1 MAIRALVWGE
11 NFHELNDR
19 EVAAIY
25 PVGLHGAIAELLRDP
40 AETIGAEAH
49 AIEAATAT
57 LDQPGQG
64 LSASLLERTDVLLWW
79 GHKKHQEVG
88 DAVVERVLEQVWQG
102 MGLIVLHS
110 GHLSKIFRRLM
121 GTPCTLQWRVAAE
134 KQKLWVADP
143 GHPIAAGLPPMIEI
157 EPEEM
162 YGEPFVVPAP
172 SETVFI
178 SSFEKGGEVFRS
190 GLTWRRGHGR
200 IFYFQPGHQ
209 TYPTYHHPAV
219 GRILR
224 NAVRWVYQPQPRDG
238 RILACPRVPLLAE

>member
-1 MAIRALVWGE
+1 MAISALVWGE
-11 NFHELNDR
+11 NFHERNGR

-25 PVGLHGAIAELLRDP
+25 PLGIHGAIAELLRQSGEP
-40 AETIGAEAH
+40 IEEG
-49 AIEAATAT
+49 IEAAAAT
-57 LDQPGQG
+57 LDQPEQG
-64 LSASLLERTDVLLWW
+64 LPAELLARTDVLLWW
-79 GHKKHQEVG
+79 GHKQHHEVA
-88 DAVVERVLEQVWQG
+88 DALVERVLDQVWQG

-121 GTPCTLQWRVAAE
+121 GTPCTLHWRVAAE

-143 GHPIAAGLPPMIEI
+143 GHPIAAGVPPMIEI

-162 YGEPFVVPAP
+162 YGEPFAIPPP
-172 SETVFI
+172 SATVFI
-178 SSFEKGGEVFRS
+178 SSFEQGGEVFRS

-200 IFYFQPGHQ
+200 VFYFQPGHQ

-224 NAVRWVYQPQPRDG
+224 NAVRWASDPRPRDG
-238 RILACPRVPLLAE
+238 QILRCPKVPLPSE